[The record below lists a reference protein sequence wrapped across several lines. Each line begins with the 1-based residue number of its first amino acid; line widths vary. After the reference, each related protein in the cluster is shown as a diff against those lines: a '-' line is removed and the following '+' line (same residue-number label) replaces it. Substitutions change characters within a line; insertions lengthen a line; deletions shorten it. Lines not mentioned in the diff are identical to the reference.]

1 MNSNTMNRTIA
12 LLAITGSIL
21 SAYKGKERTK
31 SLEILYGRI
40 NKAIRAH
47 LRGNIELANI
57 IQATDDVFKEAS
69 EKFENVTI
77 EGAFFV
83 SVFQSID
90 SHNFKKCGVTDKL
103 VDVMMAH
110 YYHHNPKIKENGLEL
125 DQNTREVCI
134 WIYNKISDIC
144 ELPHYQ
150 PKKRFARP

>member
-1 MNSNTMNRTIA
+1 MNRTIA
-12 LLAITGSIL
+12 LLAVVGSIL
-21 SAYKGKERTK
+21 SAYKGKERTRT
-31 SLEILYGRI
+31 LEMLSSRI

-83 SVFQSID
+83 SVFQSMD
-90 SHNFKKCGVTDKL
+90 SKNFKKLGITDKL
-103 VDVMMAH
+103 VDAMMAH

-150 PKKRFARP
+150 PKRRFARC